1 MRGAELS
8 DREIMSN
15 LLSYWAAKRA
25 DRRFPSRVPSR
36 ADLDPI
42 DFTYALGK
50 VSIVEVIGAE
60 PRFRYRLVSTRLTD
74 HLGYE
79 MGGKYVDEI
88 PELETRA
95 YVTSLY
101 SRALAAAAPLQEG
114 GKISLDSRTWQHE
127 TLVLPLA
134 SDHQR
139 IDMLLIFRATTRP
152 SGARLVA

>member
-1 MRGAELS
+1 MKGAELS
-8 DREIMSN
+8 DREMMSN

-25 DRRFPSRVPSR
+25 DRRFPSR
-36 ADLDPI
+36 ADIDPV

-50 VSIVEVIGAE
+50 VSLVEVIGAE

-79 MGGKYVDEI
+79 MSGKYVDEI
-88 PELETRA
+88 PEPETRA

-101 SRALAAAAPLQEG
+101 GRALAAAVPLQEG
-114 GKISLDSRTWQHE
+114 GEISLDGRTWRHE

-152 SGARLVA
+152 TGARLVA